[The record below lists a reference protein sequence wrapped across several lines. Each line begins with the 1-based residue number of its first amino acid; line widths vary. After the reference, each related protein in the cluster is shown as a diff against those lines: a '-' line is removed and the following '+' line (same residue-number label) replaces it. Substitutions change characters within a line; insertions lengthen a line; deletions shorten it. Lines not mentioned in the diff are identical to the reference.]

1 MKIAPTNRHGFWVQ
15 MTLNLGHVV
24 NPSFLAHQAHRDE
37 PGRNAQNANKDYG
50 FSGVRFKVQNGFK
63 IGSLNPVRFM
73 GPRPYIWAWI
83 VNLALFNP
91 AHWRDF
97 SASETHF
104 ATINGD
110 LCKRLVPSARRS
122 HQQFCTPRSGS
133 VRNSQTNPSG
143 IKHTTMKTTVQPPP
157 SNCQPHLPTAA
168 TTSTSTSAAPSPA
181 SPVKLEPISLDESTR
196 LIELEKVIETG
207 QQSFIEVGNAL
218 GEIRDAGLY
227 RSDYTSF
234 DEYCQKKWSFTK
246 QHAYRL
252 IQCAPVAE
260 SNLQVTSL
268 NQAREL
274 VKVPKEK
281 RATVIKVAAAQA
293 QSEGRKLAAK
303 DIVQAAVPPPPPAEA
318 ADQLPPKIMCPRAK
332 TKHQLQCWYFKAKP
346 QKRGEF
352 IYDWIFNRPVVVS
365 SKAEF
370 KERVDWWLDHFVTE
384 VRAKSG
390 EAEARK
396 TNP

>member
-1 MKIAPTNRHGFWVQ
+1 MWQSGLILAPNH
-15 MTLNLGHVV
+15 
-24 NPSFLAHQAHRDE
+24 PS
-37 PGRNAQNANKDYG
+37 
-50 FSGVRFKVQNGFK
+50 
-63 IGSLNPVRFM
+63 IGSGLP
-73 GPRPYIWAWI
+73 
-83 VNLALFNP
+83 
-91 AHWRDF
+91 
-97 SASETHF
+97 
-104 ATINGD
+104 
-110 LCKRLVPSARRS
+110 
-122 HQQFCTPRSGS
+122 QQFLHTKIRLGA
-133 VRNSQTNPSG
+133 QLTNKPSG
-143 IKHTTMKTTVQPPP
+143 FTDTTMKTTTQPPT

-181 SPVKLEPISLDESTR
+181 SPVKLEPISLSESTR

-207 QQSFIEVGNAL
+207 QQTFIDVGNAL

-234 DEYCQKKWSFTK
+234 DEYCHKKWGFTK

-260 SNLQVTSL
+260 SNPQVTSL

-274 VKVPKEK
+274 VKVAQEK

-293 QSEGRKLAAK
+293 QAEGRKLAAK
-303 DIVQAAVPPPPPAEA
+303 DIVRAVVPPQPAAEA
-318 ADQLPPKIMCPRAK
+318 TDQLPPKIMCPRAK

-365 SKAEF
+365 NKAEF
-370 KERVDWWLDHFVTE
+370 KHNVDWWVDL
-384 VRAKSG
+384 
-390 EAEARK
+390 
-396 TNP
+396 